1 MLSKAGSAIA
11 SCQWCAFSVLRAT
24 LLAFCTLNAVCAF
37 LFAWMMDSTTLVVFC
52 VPAVE
57 RGWDLRIKAKAC
69 RRAGLFFIVL
79 LLLVFFAP
87 FWSLLRGKC
96 RAVFCRVRFHAH
108 QSCRKV
114 VPREQRRLL
123 QFKHSDS
130 EGEELPE
137 C

>member
-1 MLSKAGSAIA
+1 MFSRAGPAIA

-37 LFAWMMDSTTLVVFC
+37 LFAWMMDSTELVVFRI
-52 VPAVE
+52 PALE
-57 RGWDLRIKAKAC
+57 RGWDLRVKAKAC
-69 RRAGLFFIVL
+69 RRAGLFFIVFL
-79 LLLVFFAP
+79 FLILFAP

-96 RAVFCRVRFHAH
+96 QVISCRLRFHAH
-108 QSCRKV
+108 RNCRKV
-114 VPREQRRLL
+114 VPREQHRLL

-130 EGEELPE
+130 EGEELLE